1 MATSCAPQPGCSP
14 APADLRRISA
24 NNTPPRPSQSLWACH
39 PNSRNS
45 SKSLHRPV
53 RILYNATH
61 GCFLDSN
68 PRILCIRRFARGQ
81 APVVQSTISVDLNDA
96 NLDGTFAAGERTGSV
111 EYLIDNSN
119 FTGYQ
124 QTILET
130 VKNAEGQ
137 ATKRIT
143 YTFGLDAITQNTTL
157 PLPGGGEGWGE
168 RPSSK

>member
-1 MATSCAPQPGCSP
+1 MATSCALQPGC
-14 APADLRRISA
+14 LRISA
-24 NNTPPRPSQSLWACH
+24 NNTPPRPSQSRCDA
-39 PNSRNS
+39 
-45 SKSLHRPV
+45 SLG
-53 RILYNATH
+53 A
-61 GCFLDSN
+61 
-68 PRILCIRRFARGQ
+68 RRFAWGQ